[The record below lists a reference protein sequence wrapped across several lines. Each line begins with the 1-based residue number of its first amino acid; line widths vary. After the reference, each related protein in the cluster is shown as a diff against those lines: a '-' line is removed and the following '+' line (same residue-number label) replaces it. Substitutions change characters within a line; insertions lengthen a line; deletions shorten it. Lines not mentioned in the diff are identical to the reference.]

1 LTLFT
6 TLMSITSRIK
16 LFQWATLLLWLMTF
30 GGCVERQVISPIP
43 QMEAAPDYLVRVLLL
58 DSIRQCRV
66 SAFSS
71 VTIIDPVTQAI
82 QARFNTVE
90 MPLDIQVSAGKITIA
105 GRPFMNNEITISSD
119 EPQIFS
125 LNGDSYRGKLKLIMN
140 SDANSFMAIN
150 LVGLE
155 PYLAGVVGVEMPSY
169 WEPAALRAQ
178 AIAARTYCLYIKRH
192 FGGNRS
198 WDVKRTQANQAYN
211 GIRGEAAQVWAA
223 VNDTKGQVL
232 VCRQSTGYEDIFPTY
247 YSAIC
252 GGHTESSRAVFG
264 DYFEPLVGVPCSYC
278 IDIAKPTQFYWN
290 MAQFDK
296 TDVKNRLIQ
305 SYPSLKQL
313 GDITAI
319 TPTEQSNYDQ
329 YSRMTS
335 IKLLGSTGKSDWL
348 RAEDLRLTI
357 DPTGRKIKSTICQII
372 DMGDKWAF
380 AAGRGYGHGVGMCQ
394 CGAQSMARLGKTTTQ
409 ILYYY
414 YPSSKLTNLY

>member
-1 LTLFT
+1 
-6 TLMSITSRIK
+6 
-16 LFQWATLLLWLMTF
+16 
-30 GGCVERQVISPIP
+30 
-43 QMEAAPDYLVRVLLL
+43 
-58 DSIRQCRV
+58 
-66 SAFSS
+66 
-71 VTIIDPVTQAI
+71 
-82 QARFNTVE
+82 
-90 MPLDIQVSAGKITIA
+90 MPLDIQVSAGRITIA
-105 GRPFMNNEITISSD
+105 GRPLTSSEVVISSD

-125 LNGDSYRGKLKLIMN
+125 INGDSYRGKLKLIMN
-140 SDANSFMAIN
+140 SDANSFAAIN
-150 LVGLE
+150 LVPLE

-232 VCRQSTGYEDIFPTY
+232 VCRQSTGTEDIFPAY

-252 GGHTESSRAVFG
+252 GGHTESSKSVFG

-278 IDIAKPTQFYWN
+278 IDIAKPMQFYWN
-290 MAQFDK
+290 MVQFDK

-357 DPTGRKIKSTICQII
+357 DPTGRKFKSTICQIV
-372 DMGDKWAF
+372 DMGDKWALVS
-380 AAGRGYGHGVGMCQ
+380 GRGYGHGVGMCQ
-394 CGAQSMARLGKTTTQ
+394 CGAQSMARLGKTSTQ

-414 YPSSKLTNLY
+414 YPNSKIKNLY